1 MNIMSIALPY
11 NYICS
16 NSKISW
22 KDIRYGI
29 ERKYLHPKAAIEH
42 AMKLVS
48 ASDEYDEKTLE
59 LASLSIEESI
69 FPLLDQIVESLT
81 ESNIEELND
90 KWLFLILKW
99 VYEHK
104 EDLNDPLT
112 IVEYVYSDF
121 DAPTQISNLIRY
133 NPTEEPNLDSK
144 ELNEARMIEKW
155 KKFIEQQKDIYSDS
169 SNAY

>member
-1 MNIMSIALPY
+1 MSIMSIVLPY
-11 NYICS
+11 DYICS
-16 NSKISW
+16 NSKITW
-22 KDIRYGI
+22 KDIHYGI
-29 ERKYLHPKAAIEH
+29 ERKYLQPKAAIEH
-42 AMKLVS
+42 AMKLIS
-48 ASDEYDEKTLE
+48 ESDEYDEKTLE
-59 LASLSIEESI
+59 LASLSFEESI
-69 FPLLDQIVESLT
+69 FPLLDQIVETLT

-104 EDLNDPLT
+104 EELNDPLT

-121 DAPTQISNLIRY
+121 DAPNQISNLIRY
-133 NPTEEPNLDSK
+133 NPTDEPNLGSK

-155 KKFIEQQKDIYSDS
+155 KKFIEQQKEIYLDL